1 MERVDLVNDPG
12 LVERHYGH
20 RRDRHPSGR
29 LAVEVCMVTS
39 LDGSVAVDGR
49 SGPMSSPA
57 DRLVMSTLRSSSRLV
72 LVGAGT
78 VRAEG
83 YRTPSDPRVRIAV
96 VTRSGE
102 LDWEGDLFA
111 SGAAI
116 VVTGAATG
124 VPDHVAVV
132 RTPGSEPE
140 LRQAIDA
147 LADLVPDAGFVHVE
161 GGAALNGALV
171 AAGLVDAVNL
181 TVAPLIAGGSEQR
194 IVTGAPAVT
203 TGLSLVHALAD
214 GDHLFTRWERSTPAE

>member
-1 MERVDLVNDPG
+1 MERIDLANDLG

-20 RRDRHPSGR
+20 RRGRHRSGR
-29 LAVEVCMVTS
+29 LTVEVCMVTS

-96 VTRSGE
+96 VTRGGE
-102 LDWEGDLFA
+102 LDWDGDLFA

-116 VVTGAATG
+116 VVTGEATR
-124 VPDHVAVV
+124 VPDGIDVV
-132 RTPGSEPE
+132 RSPGPEPD
-140 LRQAIDA
+140 LPQAIDA
-147 LADLVPDAGFVHVE
+147 LDRLVPDAGFVHAE
-161 GGAALNGALV
+161 GGAALNGVLV
-171 AAGLVDAVNL
+171 AAGLVDVVNL
-181 TVAPLIAGGSEQR
+181 TLAPLIAGGSEQR

-214 GDHLFTRWERSTPAE
+214 GDHLFTRWERSTLAG